1 MESITERLSNLI
13 AAKGIRGVDLA
24 ETTSVNPSTISRIL
38 KGTQMPTADTLYK
51 FAQFF
56 DVTMEFLLTGE
67 NAISKNC
74 VNADFISEESRLIS
88 YYRKMDIADQEDILL
103 IAEMKANKGKRQNNA
118 KSSPTENDD
127 MSSETA

>member
-24 ETTSVNPSTISRIL
+24 KATSVNTSTISRIL

-67 NAISKNC
+67 NAIPKKC
-74 VNADFISEESRLIS
+74 VNANSVSEEAKLIS
-88 YYRKMDIADQEDILL
+88 YYRKMDITDQEDIML
-103 IAEMKANKGKRQNNA
+103 IAEMKANKGKRINNA
-118 KSSPTENDD
+118 KS
-127 MSSETA
+127 